1 MRFEAEKEEKIKE
14 LKNRINFAK
23 QVNNDAL
30 YEKLAD
36 LKNKK
41 NAQQIL
47 IDEFNKKMG
56 AFENAKMQIEIK
68 NSEIEKLSVD
78 RAEKE
83 REFILQ
89 KEAERIRKMITL

>member
-1 MRFEAEKEEKIKE
+1 M
-14 LKNRINFAK
+14 
-23 QVNNDAL
+23 
-30 YEKLAD
+30 
-36 LKNKK
+36 
-41 NAQQIL
+41 

-68 NSEIEKLSVD
+68 NSEIEKLAVV

-89 KEAERIRKMITL
+89 KEAERNYYEELQKQINNKLPENINLFLFLY